1 MIRPAAAQL
10 LKHEDYGLRTTD
22 LLGFEQMLETLYLI
36 KPRGFCAGV
45 VRAIDIV
52 DRALALYGAP
62 VYVRKEIVHNPIVV
76 SDLRDKGARFVES
89 LDEVPAGSVV
99 IFSAHGVAPE
109 VYERAS
115 ERNLNVIDAT
125 CPLVTKVHI
134 EARRFASEGRTILL
148 VGHEG
153 HDEVIG
159 TMGEAP
165 GQILL
170 IENGDDLDQLEGLD
184 PSKIA
189 FLTQTTLS
197 VDDTRETIE
206 AVRARFPEIKA
217 PAKEDICYATQNRQE
232 AVKAIA
238 PRIDLLL
245 VVGAANSSNSLRLVE
260 VAKQNGVRAHRIDRA
275 DEIHAAWLEDVR
287 AVAITAG
294 ASTPERLVDEVTD
307 FFRHRGVSRVEEF
320 EMVRENVVFPLPR
333 QLEVVRS
340 S

>member
-1 MIRPAAAQL
+1 MLICVGPW
-10 LKHEDYGLRTTD
+10 LKV
-22 LLGFEQMLETLYLI
+22 FWMLETLYLI

-52 DRALALYGAP
+52 ERALTLYGAP

-76 SDLRDKGARFVES
+76 SDLRDKGAVFVDT
-89 LDEVPAGSVV
+89 LGEVPPESVV
-99 IFSAHGVAPE
+99 IFSAHGVAPD
-109 VYERAS
+109 VYDDART
-115 ERNLNVIDAT
+115 RRLDVIDAT

-134 EARRFASEGRTILL
+134 EARRYAREGRTILL
-148 VGHEG
+148 IGHEG

-165 GQILL
+165 AQMILV
-170 IENGDDLDQLEGLD
+170 EDGDDLDQLEGLD
-184 PSKIA
+184 PNNVA

-197 VDDTRETIE
+197 VDDTRETID
-206 AVRARFPEIKA
+206 AIRGRFPEIKA

-260 VAKQNGVRAHRIDRA
+260 VARQNGVSAHRIDRA
-275 DEIHAAWLEDVR
+275 SEIDTAWLESARSVG
-287 AVAITAG
+287 ITAG
-294 ASTPERLVDEVTD
+294 ASTPERLVEEVAD
-307 FFRHRGVSRVEEF
+307 FFRTLGVSRVEEF
-320 EMVRENVVFPLPR
+320 EIVRENVVFPLPK
-333 QLEVVRS
+333 QLEVVS
-340 S
+340 SQ

>member
-1 MIRPAAAQL
+1 
-10 LKHEDYGLRTTD
+10 
-22 LLGFEQMLETLYLI
+22 MLETLYLI

-52 DRALALYGAP
+52 ERALTLYGAP

-76 SDLRDKGARFVES
+76 SDLRDKGAVFVDT
-89 LDEVPAGSVV
+89 LGEVPPESVV
-99 IFSAHGVAPE
+99 IFSAHGVAPD
-109 VYERAS
+109 VYDDART
-115 ERNLNVIDAT
+115 RRLDVIDAT

-134 EARRFASEGRTILL
+134 EARRYAREGRTILL
-148 VGHEG
+148 IGHEG

-165 GQILL
+165 AQMILV
-170 IENGDDLDQLEGLD
+170 EDGDDLDQLEGLD
-184 PSKIA
+184 PNNVA

-197 VDDTRETIE
+197 VDDTRETID
-206 AVRARFPEIKA
+206 AIRGRFPEIKA

-260 VAKQNGVRAHRIDRA
+260 VARQNGVSAHRIDRA
-275 DEIHAAWLEDVR
+275 SEIDPTWIENARSVG
-287 AVAITAG
+287 ITAG
-294 ASTPERLVDEVTD
+294 ASTPERLVEEVAD
-307 FFRHRGVSRVEEF
+307 FFRTLGVSRVEEF
-320 EMVRENVVFPLPR
+320 EIVRENVVFPLPK
-333 QLEVVRS
+333 QLEVVS
-340 S
+340 SQ

>member
-1 MIRPAAAQL
+1 
-10 LKHEDYGLRTTD
+10 
-22 LLGFEQMLETLYLI
+22 MLETLYLI

-52 DRALALYGAP
+52 ERALDLYGAP
-62 VYVRKEIVHNPIVV
+62 VYVRKQIVHNPIVV
-76 SDLRDKGARFVES
+76 EDLRAKGAVFVES
-89 LDEVPAGSVV
+89 LDEVPASSVV

-109 VYERAS
+109 VYEDADRR
-115 ERNLNVIDAT
+115 ELNVIDAT

-134 EARRFASEGRTILL
+134 EARRYAKEGRTILL
-148 VGHEG
+148 IGHEG

-165 GQILL
+165 DRILL
-170 IENGDDLDQLEGLD
+170 VEDAEDIDRIESLDAAN
-184 PSKIA
+184 IA

-197 VDDTRETIE
+197 VDDTREVID
-206 AVRARFPEIKA
+206 AIRARYPEIKS

-238 PRIDLLL
+238 PKIDLLL

-260 VAKQNGVRAHRIDRA
+260 VARQNGVRAHRIDQA
-275 DEIHAAWLEDVR
+275 SEIDGAWLDGVR

-294 ASTPERLVDEVTD
+294 ASTPERLVEEVAD
-307 FFRHRGVSRVEEF
+307 YFRHRGVSRVEEF
-320 EMVRENVVFPLPR
+320 EMVRENVVFPLPK
-333 QLEVVRS
+333 QLEDVVS
-340 S
+340 SQ

>member
-1 MIRPAAAQL
+1 
-10 LKHEDYGLRTTD
+10 
-22 LLGFEQMLETLYLI
+22 MLETLYLI

-76 SDLRDKGARFVES
+76 SDLRAKGAVFVET
-89 LDEVPAGSVV
+89 LDEVPSGSVV
-99 IFSAHGVAPE
+99 IFSAHGVAPD
-109 VYERAS
+109 VYEQAETRG
-115 ERNLNVIDAT
+115 LNVIDAT

-134 EARRFASEGRTILL
+134 EARRYAREGRTILHI
-148 VGHEG
+148 GHEG

-165 GQILL
+165 EQIVL
-170 IENGDDLDQLEGLD
+170 IENGDDLERLAGLD
-184 PSKIA
+184 PHNVA

-197 VDDTRETIE
+197 VDDTRETIDS
-206 AVRARFPEIKA
+206 VRARFPEIKA

-275 DEIHAAWLEDVR
+275 DEIDPAWLDGVK

-294 ASTPERLVDEVTD
+294 ASTPERLVEEAADV
-307 FFRHRGVSRVEEF
+307 FRRAGVASVEEF
-320 EMVRENVVFPLPR
+320 EMVRENVVFPLPK
-333 QLEVVRS
+333 QLETVAGGRDAAPPAADYIGK
-340 S
+340 